1 MKPFRNLQK
10 GMGQLYRPRVIP
22 CLGRDRAL
30 TDGDMAAGI
39 QARVLIVARDDSTA
53 GPLAEGLDRLGWRT
67 VTARSEAAAAV
78 ALADLQ
84 IQAAIVDLATLGD
97 GEGLPARLRAACAPR
112 HLPIMA
118 MGAPDPFQ
126 NDRGYD
132 LTLASP
138 LHPAQAAMRLETL
151 VRTAVAE
158 EEFEARAETFSERG
172 HQLDSPEVDSTPYRV
187 LAIGEPAPQFLALS
201 NALARN
207 GAEVVGA
214 FTAFTAFDYLHERP
228 FDAVVLWAGENPQ
241 EALSIA
247 AGLRRNTRLY
257 HTPALLY
264 MRAESPITAAEAYHR
279 GISDVAS
286 PETPESETALRVVE
300 LARAYRRQK
309 SIRAA
314 LDQARSSGLMDA
326 ATGLFTRDLFAGH
339 LVRLARCA
347 HERNRP
353 LSVCMLK
360 VAEKPE
366 LKAPRAGG
374 WVARAVPQIGSMIG
388 RLVRVEDTAARL
400 APEVFALALPATPL
414 HAARAAGERIA
425 AVIGCTA
432 FEAGHGATPFV
443 VEFDLGVAEVTSP
456 ESVGH
461 ALEQAAAMAHR
472 RKAS

>member
-1 MKPFRNLQK
+1 MV
-10 GMGQLYRPRVIP
+10 QL
-22 CLGRDRAL
+22 
-30 TDGDMAAGI
+30 DGDMTAGV

-67 VTARSEAAAAV
+67 VTARSEAAACV
-78 ALADLQ
+78 ALGDLQ
-84 IQAAIVDLATLGD
+84 IQAAIVDMAALDESAD
-97 GEGLPARLRAACAPR
+97 GIAERLRAACAPR
-112 HLPIMA
+112 CLPIMA
-118 MGAPDPFQ
+118 MGAPDPLLR
-126 NDRGYD
+126 DRGFD
-132 LTLASP
+132 LTLAGP

-158 EEFEARAETFSERG
+158 EEFEVRIETFSERG
-172 HQLDSPEVDSTPYRV
+172 HLLDAPANDPTAFRV

-201 NALARN
+201 NALTRH

-228 FDAVVLWAGENPQ
+228 FDAVVLWAGDNPH

-264 MRAESPITAAEAYHR
+264 MRAQSSVTSSEAYHR

-286 PETPESETALRVVE
+286 PDTPEAETALRVIE

-309 SIRAA
+309 SVRGA
-314 LDQARSSGLMDA
+314 LEQARSSGLMDA
-326 ATGLFTRDLFAGH
+326 ATGLFTRDLFASH
-339 LVRLARCA
+339 LMRLARSA
-347 HERNRP
+347 RERNRP

-360 VAEKPE
+360 VSEKPE

-414 HAARAAGERIA
+414 PAARAAGERIA

-432 FEAGHGATPFV
+432 FEAGQGATPFV
-443 VEFDLGVAEVTSP
+443 VEFDLGVAEVASP
-456 ESVGH
+456 DAVGY
-461 ALEQAAAMAHR
+461 ALEQAAAMAHS

>member
-1 MKPFRNLQK
+1 
-10 GMGQLYRPRVIP
+10 
-22 CLGRDRAL
+22 
-30 TDGDMAAGI
+30 MAAGV

-67 VTARSEAAAAV
+67 LTARSEAAACA
-78 ALADLQ
+78 ALSDLQ
-84 IQAAIVDLATLGD
+84 IQAAILDLSTLDGD
-97 GEGLPARLRAACAPR
+97 VPALCARLREACAPR
-112 HLPIMA
+112 QLPIM
-118 MGAPDPFQ
+118 GTGDPDPFQ
-126 NDRGYD
+126 NDRGLD
-132 LTLASP
+132 LTMAGP

-158 EEFEARAETFSERG
+158 EELDVRRETFSERR
-172 HQLDSPEVDSTPYRV
+172 HVLELPDHDPSPYRV

-201 NALARN
+201 NALSRN

-228 FDAVVLWAGENPQ
+228 FDAVVLWAGESPQ

-264 MRAESPITAAEAYHR
+264 MRADSSITTSEAFHR

-300 LARAYRRQK
+300 LARAFRRQK
-309 SIRAA
+309 AVRGA
-314 LDQARSSGLMDA
+314 LEQARNSGLMDA
-326 ATGLFTRDLFAGH
+326 ATGLFTRDLFATH
-339 LVRLARCA
+339 LMRLARSA
-347 HERNRP
+347 QARNRP
-353 LSVCMLK
+353 LSVCVLK
-360 VAEKPE
+360 VAEKPD
-366 LKAPRAGG
+366 LAQPRAGG
-374 WVARAVPQIGSMIG
+374 WVARAIPQIGSMIG

-443 VEFDLGVAEVTSP
+443 VEFDLGVAEVASP
-456 ESVGH
+456 DAVGA
-461 ALEQAAAMAHR
+461 ALEEAAAMAQTL
-472 RKAS
+472 KAS

>member
-1 MKPFRNLQK
+1 
-10 GMGQLYRPRVIP
+10 
-22 CLGRDRAL
+22 
-30 TDGDMAAGI
+30 MAAGV
-39 QARVLIVARDDSTA
+39 QARVLIVARDDSAA

-67 VTARSEAAAAV
+67 VTARSEAAAAA

-84 IQAAIVDLATLGD
+84 IQAAIIDLSTHSGD
-97 GEGLPARLRAACAPR
+97 VGGLAGRLRAACAPR
-112 HLPIMA
+112 RLPIMA
-118 MGAPDPFQ
+118 MGDPDPFQ
-126 NDRGYD
+126 NDRGLD
-132 LTLASP
+132 LTLAGP

-158 EEFEARAETFSERG
+158 EEFEVRLETFAERR
-172 HQLDSPEVDSTPYRV
+172 HTLDAPESDPTPYRV

-201 NALARN
+201 NALGRN
-207 GAEVVGA
+207 GAQVVGA

-228 FDAVVLWAGENPQ
+228 FDAVVLWAGETPQ

-264 MRAESPITAAEAYHR
+264 MRADSSVTASEAFHR

-286 PETPESETALRVVE
+286 PETAEGETALRVVE

-309 SIRAA
+309 AIRSA
-314 LDQARSSGLMDA
+314 LEQARGSGLMDA
-326 ATGLFTRDLFAGH
+326 ATGLFTRDLFAAH
-339 LVRLARCA
+339 LMRLARSA
-347 HERNRP
+347 QARNRP
-353 LSVCMLK
+353 LSVCVLK
-360 VAEKPE
+360 VAEKAD
-366 LKAPRAGG
+366 LTQPRAGG
-374 WVARAVPQIGSMIG
+374 WVARAIPQIGSMIG

-414 HAARAAGERIA
+414 QAARAAGERIA

-443 VEFDLGVAEVTSP
+443 VEFDLGVAEVASP
-456 ESVGH
+456 ESVGY
-461 ALEQAAAMAHR
+461 ALEQAAAMAHTL
-472 RKAS
+472 KAS

>member
-1 MKPFRNLQK
+1 M
-10 GMGQLYRPRVIP
+10 
-22 CLGRDRAL
+22 
-30 TDGDMAAGI
+30 TAGV

-67 VTARSEAAAAV
+67 ITARSEGAACA

-84 IQAAIVDLATLGD
+84 IQAAIVDLADLEGEAD
-97 GEGLPARLRAACAPR
+97 GIAERLRAACSPR
-112 HLPIMA
+112 CLPIMA
-118 MGAPDPFQ
+118 TGTPELLLR
-126 NDRGYD
+126 DRGFD
-132 LTLASP
+132 LTLAGP

-151 VRTAVAE
+151 VRTSVAE
-158 EEFEARAETFSERG
+158 EEFEVRVETFSERG
-172 HQLDSPEVDSTPYRV
+172 HLLDAPATDPSAYRV

-201 NALARN
+201 NALTRN

-214 FTAFTAFDYLHERP
+214 FTAFAAFDYLHERP
-228 FDAVVLWAGENPQ
+228 FDAVVLWAGDNPH

-264 MRAESPITAAEAYHR
+264 IRAESTVTASEAYHR

-286 PETPESETALRVVE
+286 PETPEAETALRVIE

-309 SIRAA
+309 SVRGA
-314 LDQARSSGLMDA
+314 LDQARGSGLMDA
-326 ATGLFTRDLFAGH
+326 ATGLFTRDLFASH
-339 LVRLARCA
+339 LVRLARSA
-347 HERNRP
+347 RERNRP

-360 VAEKPE
+360 VSEKAE
-366 LKAPRAGG
+366 LKAPRTGG

-414 HAARAAGERIA
+414 QAARAAGERIA

-432 FEAGHGATPFV
+432 FEAGQGATPFV
-443 VEFDLGVAEVTSP
+443 VEFDLGVAEVASP
-456 ESVGH
+456 ESVGY
-461 ALEQAAAMAHR
+461 ALEQAAAMAQA
-472 RKAS
+472 RKAG

>member
-1 MKPFRNLQK
+1 M
-10 GMGQLYRPRVIP
+10 IP
-22 CLGRDRAL
+22 CLGQDRAL

-67 VTARSEAAAAV
+67 VTARSEAAAAA
-78 ALADLQ
+78 ALSDLQ
-84 IQAAIVDLATLGD
+84 IQAAIVDLSSMDAREA
-97 GEGLPARLRAACAPR
+97 EGLPDRLRAACAPR
-112 HLPIMA
+112 HLPVLA

-132 LTLASP
+132 LTLAGP

-158 EEFEARAETFSERG
+158 EEFEVRVETFAERG
-172 HQLDSPEVDSTPYRV
+172 HPLDPPEIDSTPYRV

-201 NALARN
+201 NALARS

-264 MRAESPITAAEAYHR
+264 MRAQSPIMAAEAYNR

-309 SIRAA
+309 GVRAA
-314 LDQARSSGLMDA
+314 LDQARGSGLMDA

-339 LVRLARCA
+339 LVRLARCSR
-347 HERNRP
+347 ERNRP

-388 RLVRVEDTAARL
+388 RLVRAEDTAARL

-414 HAARAAGERIA
+414 HAARSAGERIA

-432 FEAGHGATPFV
+432 FEAGQGATPFV
-443 VEFDLGVAEVTSP
+443 VEFDLGVAEVASP
-456 ESVGH
+456 EAVGL
-461 ALEQAAAMAHR
+461 ALEQAAAMAHG